1 MSNQIEK
8 VEGRLVTPMERKQPK
23 TLHPLKL
30 ANGEVTYQAISLQVV
45 SVTSGHLAAPAPRS
59 AHITRA
65 TLITSRPSHFLKSS

>member
-1 MSNQIEK
+1 MSNQTDPIEK
-8 VEGRLVTPMERKQPK
+8 VEGKLVMSMEGKQPK

-59 AHITRA
+59 H
-65 TLITSRPSHFLKSS
+65 TSPVQPS